1 MWYCV
6 LKKKLRVKIEKCID
20 GLRREGGREERR
32 GRERMRMIETRLL
45 SRKTNH
51 TRVEKNQTGLRP
63 PLATF
68 STSSIQGEQHQQGV
82 WKKRM
87 AHEYYTHSPLK
98 LASRYSPT
106 WKNLGEGAHRGSPW
120 RSHLT
125 VKSSQLIKTQ
135 EGEIVVEEWEDWFS

>member
-1 MWYCV
+1 M
-6 LKKKLRVKIEKCID
+6 KIEKCID
-20 GLRREGGREERR
+20 GLRKGGREGRKE
-32 GRERMRMIETRLL
+32 REREWEWLRLLRLL

-68 STSSIQGEQHQQGV
+68 STSSIQGSSISKVCGKE
-82 WKKRM
+82 RM

-125 VKSSQLIKTQ
+125 VKSSQLIKAQ
-135 EGEIVVEEWEDWFS
+135 EGEIVVRGIWEDWFS